1 MKEFN
6 RLFNIFTVLA
16 IVIMLLTTV
25 VAASVTVIEKGKSNL
40 YSVNATRNSFAFS
53 EYCLTSF
60 QNKEFF
66 VKILKFY

>member
-6 RLFNIFTVLA
+6 KLFNVFTVLA

-40 YSVNATRNSFAFS
+40 YSVNATRNKFLIS
-53 EYCLTSF
+53 EYCINL
-60 QNKEFF
+60 
-66 VKILKFY
+66 V